1 MPPELITPTMSLKTF
16 LKKFFSDCNYLYSS
30 LMRTNKYILTPKKKE
45 KTDKGCDCLLYLKA
59 VKRFFIK
66 Q

>member
-1 MPPELITPTMSLKTF
+1 
-16 LKKFFSDCNYLYSS
+16 
-30 LMRTNKYILTPKKKE
+30 MRTNKYILTPKKKE